1 MHKKG
6 LYERY
11 FKRLLDIICSLG
23 FILCFWWLYILVAIF
38 VKRKL
43 GSPVIFKQQR
53 PGLNGRIFTMY
64 KFRSMT
70 DAKDKNGNLL
80 SDAER
85 LPRFG
90 KLLRA
95 TSLDEIPE
103 FINVLKGDMSL
114 IGPRPLL
121 IQYLPYYTTE
131 ENRRHELRPG
141 ITGWAQ
147 VNGRNL
153 LTWDKRLA
161 KDVEYVNNLTFLFDI
176 KIIYLTIKKVIKKE
190 DVIVITDLN
199 FSDLDTERTNAKN

>member
-1 MHKKG
+1 M
-6 LYERY
+6 YRNY
-11 FKRLLDIICSLG
+11 FKRVLDIICSLG
-23 FILCFWWLYILVAIF
+23 FILCFWWLYIAVAIL

-53 PGLNGRIFTMY
+53 PGLNGKIFTMY

-70 DAKDKNGNLL
+70 DAKDKDGKLL

-85 LPRFG
+85 LPKFG
-90 KLLRA
+90 QLLRA

-121 IQYLPYYTTE
+121 AQYLPYYTE
-131 ENRRHELRPG
+131 EEKKRHNVRPG

-161 KDVEYVNNLTFLFDI
+161 KDVEYVNNLTFLFDL
-176 KIIYLTIKKVIKKE
+176 KIVYLTIKKVLKKE
-190 DVIVITDLN
+190 DVIVATDLN
-199 FSDLDTERTNAKN
+199 FSDLDVERKNARN